1 MRCSFFIVIIAIC
14 CGINSASM
22 AQPSAASNNKF
33 VTEKSQAEEIEAA
46 IVQYTNA
53 YRQQRGLP
61 AFIQITSLNKFA
73 REHSAAMAAEE
84 KISHDDFENRVKAV
98 YAYANKPIKGGAENV
113 AMGYLTAEEVVNGWI
128 KSPGHH
134 KNLLSN
140 HTHLLVG
147 VQLAD
152 NGNWYFTQI
161 FITL

>member
-1 MRCSFFIVIIAIC
+1 MRWSFVIYVLALC
-14 CGINSASM
+14 LHTGSTSL
-22 AQPSAASNNKF
+22 AQPSPTSKNKSL
-33 VTEKSQAEEIEAA
+33 TEKSQAEEIEAA

-61 AFIQITSLNKFA
+61 PFIPIASLNKFA
-73 REHSAAMAAEE
+73 KEHSAAMAEEE
-84 KISHDDFENRVKAV
+84 KISHDGFENRIKAV
-98 YAYANKPIKGGAENV
+98 YAYANKPVKGGAENV
-113 AMGYLTAEEVVNGWI
+113 AMGYLTAEEVVSGWI

>member
-1 MRCSFFIVIIAIC
+1 MRCSFLSYVLAFGVLLS
-14 CGINSASM
+14 GTGL
-22 AQPSAASNNKF
+22 AQPSAPGNHKYDTN
-33 VTEKSQAEEIEAA
+33 KSQAQEIEAA

-61 AFIQITSLNKFA
+61 AFVQITSLNKFA

-84 KISHDDFENRVKAV
+84 KISHDGFENRVEAV
-98 YAYANKPIKGGAENV
+98 YAYANKPVKGGAENV
-113 AMGYLTAEEVVNGWI
+113 AMGYLTAEEVVSGWI

-147 VQLAD
+147 AQLAQ